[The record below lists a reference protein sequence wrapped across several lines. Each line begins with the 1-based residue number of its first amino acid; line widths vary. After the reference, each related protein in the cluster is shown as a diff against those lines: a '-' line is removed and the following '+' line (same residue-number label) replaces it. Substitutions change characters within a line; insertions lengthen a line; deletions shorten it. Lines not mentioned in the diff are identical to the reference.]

1 MQEEE
6 LIANLRRREENAYVY
21 CISAYQDKIF
31 KLCLGLTHSRE
42 DAEDICQEVFIEL
55 FHSIDSFRGNSSV
68 ITWLYRIAVNKSLN
82 HQKKVKRQR
91 LLAKVVRV
99 FAPGNAG
106 KESPDKKVEQK
117 EVSGAL
123 FKALDKLPEN
133 QRIAYTLAKYDDL
146 SYDEIAE
153 AMGLSLSSVE
163 SLMFRAKENLKKSL
177 LNYYENNFK

>member
-1 MQEEE
+1 MQQEE
-6 LIANLRRREENAYVY
+6 LIAKLLRGEESAYAY

-31 KLCLGLTHSRE
+31 KLCLGLIHNRE

-55 FHSIDSFRGNSSV
+55 FRSIGSFRGNSTV

-82 HQKKVKRQR
+82 HQKKIKRQR
-91 LLAKVVRV
+91 LLAKVLGSFGAANTGR
-99 FAPGNAG
+99 
-106 KESPDKKVEQK
+106 ESPDKKVEQK

-123 FKALDKLPEN
+123 FHALNKLPEN

-146 SYDEIAE
+146 SYDEIAVV
-153 AMGLSLSSVE
+153 MGLSVSSVE
-163 SLMFRAKENLKKSL
+163 SLMFRAKDNLKKSL